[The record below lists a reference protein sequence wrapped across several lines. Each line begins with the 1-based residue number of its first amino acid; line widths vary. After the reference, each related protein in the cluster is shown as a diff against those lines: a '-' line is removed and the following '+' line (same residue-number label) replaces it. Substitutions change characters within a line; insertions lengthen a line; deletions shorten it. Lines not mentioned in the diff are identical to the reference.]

1 VQQFLS
7 SRFYNNLLTVNLEVL
22 ELIELST
29 ELEKNRSSFEKN
41 IRVFLK
47 GMGL

>member
-7 SRFYNNLLTVNLEVL
+7 SRFYNNLLTVNFEVL

-29 ELEKNRSSFEKN
+29 ELEKNRYSFEKN
-41 IRVFLK
+41 IPVFLK